1 MGTDPYAAPKARVAD
16 IRAPQE
22 DDFLPDGRA
31 LPAGR
36 GWSWISGGRALTR
49 QQSLTWI
56 GIFVLFA
63 VIAIV
68 LSFVPLIGA
77 LAMYF
82 IGPVLFGGV
91 MLACDD
97 AHEDRQV
104 RVSQLFSAFGS
115 HLGKLLGIGLFS
127 LVAFI
132 LIFMIAAAI
141 FGASMAG
148 VLLGMEPDPTVAVDG
163 REQFGFSLA
172 LLVLVSLG
180 LSIPVYMALWFST
193 PLVVLRD
200 LGVLEALR
208 TSFFACL
215 KNILPFLVYGAV
227 MLLLMIVATLP
238 LLLGWLILGPVLL
251 ATIYTSYRDVFHAA

>member
-127 LVAFI
+127 LARPRGKRQGRRAG
-132 LIFMIAAAI
+132 LWP
-141 FGASMAG
+141 ASCWAWS
-148 VLLGMEPDPTVAVDG
+148 PIQRSPSTVG
-163 REQFGFSLA
+163 NSLA
-172 LLVLVSLG
+172 FRS
-180 LSIPVYMALWFST
+180 PCWFSF
-193 PLVVLRD
+193 RS
-200 LGVLEALR
+200 A
-208 TSFFACL
+208 
-215 KNILPFLVYGAV
+215 
-227 MLLLMIVATLP
+227 
-238 LLLGWLILGPVLL
+238 
-251 ATIYTSYRDVFHAA
+251 